1 LLAGIVPLLLAPSA
15 LAGQPIDPSTLNP
28 VPPSL
33 YTCMAVG
40 SGAICHGDQVVIAPA
55 APTDVSCGSGPSFFQ
70 IFDQGTVYQHAT
82 RYYDRDLNL
91 VRRVNHERWVD
102 AAWSNPL
109 TGEYV
114 PYTQSDT
121 ITTVLTTPGDFG
133 SATETSVGEN
143 IYRAGQG
150 GQPILFSVGRL
161 SIDDASGEVLFSSGK
176 QWVVEFFFENNP
188 AVLDEVCAALS

>member
-1 LLAGIVPLLLAPSA
+1 
-15 LAGQPIDPSTLNP
+15 
-28 VPPSL
+28 
-33 YTCMAVG
+33 M
-40 SGAICHGDQVVIAPA
+40 H
-55 APTDVSCGSGPSFFQ
+55 
-70 IFDQGTVYQHAT
+70 QHAT

-109 TGEYV
+109 TGKSV
-114 PYTQSDT
+114 PYTQSAT
-121 ITTVLTTPGDFG
+121 TTTVLAVPGDFG

-161 SIDDASGEVLFSSGK
+161 SISDASGEVLFSSGK
-176 QWVVEFFFENNP
+176 QWVPAYFFENNP